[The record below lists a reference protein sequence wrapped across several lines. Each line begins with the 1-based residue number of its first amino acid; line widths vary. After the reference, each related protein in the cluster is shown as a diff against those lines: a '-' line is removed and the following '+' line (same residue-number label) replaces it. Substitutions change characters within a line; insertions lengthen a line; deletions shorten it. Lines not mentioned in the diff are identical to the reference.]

1 MHRPKGLCIFFVR
14 IWFLLI
20 KLRYLIMKHIL
31 LILLAIFVT
40 GSQLSAQES
49 YKEEVTWMGLDFT
62 HAKLINR
69 TAFTNSRVIKD
80 SYLTKWNN
88 IIFNEPKKFNISKYF
103 GIRSVKFDI
112 SEVTDRNSKIKHQ
125 SLVVDHADKLLQK
138 DEIKEI
144 IAQYPKAEG
153 VGLLLLVESFN
164 KNNTTG
170 TYWACF
176 FNRATSEVLS
186 VQKIAGHAKGIGI
199 RNYWANSL
207 YQAMKRYDN

>member
-1 MHRPKGLCIFFVR
+1 
-14 IWFLLI
+14 
-20 KLRYLIMKHIL
+20 MKYIL
-31 LILLAIFVT
+31 LILLAIFVI
-40 GSQLSAQES
+40 GSQLSAQGS
-49 YKEEVTWMGLDFT
+49 YKNEVTWMGLDFT

-80 SYLTKWNN
+80 SYLSKWNN
-88 IIFNEPKKFNISKYF
+88 IIFNEPKKFDVSKYF
-103 GIRSVKFDI
+103 GIEHLTFDI
-112 SEVTDRNSKIKHQ
+112 SEVTDRNSQIEHQ

-144 IAQYPKAEG
+144 IAQYPKADG
-153 VGLLLLVESFN
+153 IGLLLLVESFD

-176 FNRATSEVLS
+176 FDRATSEVLS
-186 VQKIAGHAKGIGI
+186 AQKIAGRAKGIGI

-207 YQAMKRYDN
+207 YQAMKRYDK